1 MKRVGVALIAVLF
14 VLSMVG
20 CGGGGGKQV
29 TQEEAQK
36 SFAVAFGS
44 FFMGM
49 MSASMGSGAE
59 GVEMSEEGDEF
70 IFDKFDV
77 SEIAAGMETEY
88 TTMSGTIGEKDGGM
102 IADLTLEGGP
112 VTSLQ
117 FEIGEEL
124 DLENASEIEATI
136 NGTKMTISTADLSGG
151 MGM

>member
-1 MKRVGVALIAVLF
+1 MKKIGVALIALMVLI
-14 VLSMVG
+14 SMVG

-36 SFAVAFGS
+36 GFGVAFGG

-49 MSASMGSGAE
+49 MTAAMGGGAE

-70 IFDKFDV
+70 IFDEFDV

-88 TTMSGTIGEKDGGM
+88 TTMSGTISEKDGGM
-102 IADLTLEGGP
+102 LADLTLEGGP

-117 FEIGEEL
+117 FEMNEEL

>member
-36 SFAVAFGS
+36 GFAVAFGS